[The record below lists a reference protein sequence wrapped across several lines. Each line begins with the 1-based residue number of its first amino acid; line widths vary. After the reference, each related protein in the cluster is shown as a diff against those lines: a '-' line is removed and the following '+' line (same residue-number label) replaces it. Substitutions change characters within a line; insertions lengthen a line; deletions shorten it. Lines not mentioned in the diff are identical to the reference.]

1 VSKAVSKNDVHEGQG
16 NVLAEAFKTGSITAN
31 EQIPQHAMRYT
42 LESSKPLTPRSFPDF

>member
-1 VSKAVSKNDVHEGQG
+1 VSKPVSKNDVHEGQG

-42 LESSKPLTPRSFPDF
+42 LEPSKPLTTRSYPDF